1 MLKITPK
8 LFVNPTLKAPV
19 IEAYITNITE
29 PIRFNTLSH
38 FILDDIKDDII
49 SKEAIVPKIS
59 IFIYL

>member
-8 LFVNPTLKAPV
+8 LFVSPILKAPV

-29 PIRFNTLSH
+29 PIRFSTLSN
-38 FILDDIKDDII
+38 FISDDIKDDII

-59 IFIYL
+59 ISIYL